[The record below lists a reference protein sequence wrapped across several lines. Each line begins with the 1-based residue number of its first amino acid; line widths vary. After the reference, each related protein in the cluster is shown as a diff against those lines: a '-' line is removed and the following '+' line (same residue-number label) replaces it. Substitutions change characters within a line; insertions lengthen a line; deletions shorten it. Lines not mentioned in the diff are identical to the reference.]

1 MGKDS
6 PLQEESVSAFC
17 SLSSGEFPKHL
28 FVVCL
33 DESRKNYVSFTRFL
47 ETDGMPFISVRIG
60 SQWKFPI

>member
-6 PLQEESVSAFC
+6 PVQEESVSASC

-33 DESRKNYVSFTRFL
+33 DESHKKHVSFTRLL
-47 ETDGMPFISVRIG
+47 ETDGMPFMSVRIG